1 MQQPCSAFP
10 LFLLILGLAVHVSPC
25 WPRSAAAATATS
37 LTSLSVDPPMCA
49 MYGHCNNFTYMGDF
63 PPIDCPTPRPAQ
75 LPSFNLTEC
84 PHLQHDYVCCDEV
97 QYAEFALG
105 FVYLESFLGTCRAC
119 IENFRTYL
127 CATTCGSMQA
137 AYTAVRETEVRQR
150 KDVNGQDML
159 NETTTVVSAT
169 NVNVS
174 LSVAEAMWDSCKS
187 VKNPSTGLSAVALF
201 APDAV
206 NATTFMQFVIS
217 GSSSP
222 VQNVFTYSDDE
233 HTALTLHNIGR
244 DMYSCANTSS
254 GYGCSCNDCPQGCN
268 RCPAP
273 AQYNDSSLV
282 PDGVW
287 PAFGHNYLDPVG
299 YGMAVGFLCY
309 VATVLLAGLCGQW
322 VSGGRLLL
330 AQSSAKARRMLWWSG
345 LCVLTLLVVYVVSLL
360 WMWLTERV
368 AVTRGDESGLVSAL
382 SSWLHPAY
390 FVFLLGSFIG
400 LILTIWFLL
409 WRYMRAY
416 PYTFEYQPLD
426 DLASTSHSHFADY
439 AVDDVISDSNNPSL
453 LSRYAS
459 VVASHPWLVIA
470 GGLLLTA
477 VCGLGLLK
485 AQLQSDPIA
494 LWVSPS
500 SQVLKDKEYF
510 DATFGPFYRTEQL
523 ILTPTTA
530 ATASPPANSTSS
542 ILTRQ
547 TMLMLQQLTDTVRSL
562 TVSYNGSAVS
572 LSTLC
577 YRPIPG
583 QDCVVESVLEYFSR
597 SNATLYTTPAPS
609 LANTSLTDAVVRQ
622 WVGYCASQ
630 VVAASCRGSIGA
642 PTFPWVVLGG
652 YNGSEYEAAT
662 AVIVTFPLNNAPDN
676 AERAKAWEDEL
687 LQLLASEAVQTM
699 VGQAGL
705 ELAFMAE
712 RSVEDEIARG
722 TYKDIDIIIL
732 SYALM
737 LLYISCALSSGHW
750 GKPASS
756 SAASTSRFTFPI
768 HTKFLLGLSAL
779 LIVIC
784 SLVVSVGVV
793 SVLGLAVTP
802 IISEVIPFLVL
813 AIGIDNVFL
822 LSQSFART
830 SATLPAA
837 VRLSLTLREV
847 GTGIVLAAAS
857 ECGAFLLGASTDIP
871 AVQVF
876 AVMSAVAIAVGWLL
890 QMTVFS
896 AVLVLDSRRMEEGR
910 WDVLFCV
917 QDHQMK
923 EDVEQ
928 WKAEHDELDASAQ
941 PHLQG
946 QSGRATDAAAA
957 ATVKLQSSPFAAESY
972 LQQFFRRL
980 YLPFLFHPVV
990 RVVVILFFPWLFF
1003 FLLSHGL
1010 SHLQLGLDQ
1019 STVIPNDSYL
1029 QAYFASEAQ
1038 YLNVGPPVYFV
1049 IRNATNASSSTPA
1062 LSAYN
1067 YSDYAFQ
1074 DRVCSMS
1081 GSADNS
1087 LEGLVSAAACTPD
1100 SYIAQSPSSWMDAY
1114 MVWLGST
1121 HDSSAP
1127 ICCAYDPDYPSQLCQ
1142 KADGEF
1148 DDSCVPCVDPTELV
1162 YAPQRPPPAAFER
1175 WLPQWLTN
1183 STCDESCAF
1192 CSAGLYDDVA
1202 FTTSTA
1208 PSNVSMSHVYASR
1221 YMTYHTP
1228 LRNQSDFIAAIKSA
1242 HELSD
1247 RIGQQQQLDV
1257 FPYSIVYVYFQ
1268 QYLDIQH
1275 VAILNIGLAFVAIFL
1290 LSLLLLRCVWI
1301 AVLQTVTIAMIVG
1314 DLLGGMAAWG
1324 VYLNALSVLN
1334 IIMCVGISV
1343 EFCIHIS
1350 TRFLLTR
1357 HSSRTQRAAHA
1368 MYTVGVSVV
1377 EGITLTKVT
1386 GVLVLAAASSQVF
1399 DIYYFR
1405 MYLLIVLLGV
1415 AHGCV
1420 WLPVLLSVVGSR
1432 TQTKQAGLCGGWT
1445 WGWPWLM
1452 ADGDAA
1458 GWEVEEEEEEEDE
1471 EEKNE
1476 SENLEAEAEAEAAEY
1491 EATKWKNER
1500 LTASADAKERALL
1513 DENVIVRRETR
1524 KSRHR

>member
-1 MQQPCSAFP
+1 M
-10 LFLLILGLAVHVSPC
+10 
-25 WPRSAAAATATS
+25 
-37 LTSLSVDPPMCA
+37 
-49 MYGHCNNFTYMGDF
+49 
-63 PPIDCPTPRPAQ
+63 
-75 LPSFNLTEC
+75 C
-84 PHLQHDYVCCDEV
+84 PHLQQDYICCDER
-97 QYAEFALG
+97 QYAEFEAG
-105 FVYLESFLGTCRAC
+105 FQLLEEFVGTCRAC
-119 IENFRTYL
+119 VENFRTYL
-127 CATTCGSMQA
+127 CATTCGSLQS
-137 AYTAVRETEVRQR
+137 AYMAVRDTTVTQR
-150 KDVNGQDML
+150 VDEQGNPIKG
-159 NETTTVVSAT
+159 EFTTVVNQTS
-169 NVNVS
+169 VNVS
-174 LSVAEAMWDSCKS
+174 SAVAEAIWDSCRG
-187 VKNPSTGLSAVALF
+187 VKNPSTGLSVIALLGQGIVD
-201 APDAV
+201 AP
-206 NATTFMQFVIS
+206 TFMQIAIS
-217 GSSSP
+217 GDHSP
-222 VQNVFTYSDDE
+222 VKNVFHYVDDDS
-233 HTALTLHNIGR
+233 TALTLHNIGR
-244 DMYSCANTSS
+244 EMFSCANASS

-273 AQYNDSSLV
+273 PQYNDSSLV

-287 PAFGHNYLDPVG
+287 SAFGYNYLDPVG

-309 VATVLLAGLCGQW
+309 LATVVLAGLGGQW

-330 AQSSAKARRMLWWSG
+330 AQSSAKARRWLWWSG
-345 LCVLTLLVVYVVSLL
+345 LCVLAVLVVYVVSLL
-360 WMWLTERV
+360 WMWLAQQV
-368 AVTRGDESGLVSAL
+368 SITRGDESGLVNVL

-390 FVFLLGSFIG
+390 FVFLLGSFIA
-400 LILTIWFLL
+400 LVLAIWFFL
-409 WRYMRAY
+409 WRYLRAY
-416 PYTFEYQPLD
+416 PYSFQYEPLGDPTSAHDSHLAGAAGDASD
-426 DLASTSHSHFADY
+426 DLHQST
-439 AVDDVISDSNNPSL
+439 L
-453 LSRYAS
+453 LYRYAS
-459 VVASHPWLVIA
+459 IVVAYPWLVIA
-470 GGLLLTA
+470 GGILLTA

-494 LWVSPS
+494 LWVSPN
-500 SQVLKDKEYF
+500 SQVLQDKEYF

-523 ILTPTTA
+523 IFTPH
-530 ATASPPANSTSS
+530 TASNSSQVSSTSS
-542 ILTRQ
+542 PVLNRR
-547 TMLMLQQLTDTVRSL
+547 TMLMLQQLTGTIRSL
-562 TVSYNGSAVS
+562 SVSYNGSDVS

-597 SNATLYTTPAPS
+597 NNASIYGSPAPTLS
-609 LANTSLTDAVVRQ
+609 DNTTTDSVVRQ
-622 WVGYCASQ
+622 WVAGCASQ
-630 VVAASCRGSIGA
+630 YVTTSCRGSIGA

-652 YNGSEYEAAT
+652 YNGSEYDTAA
-662 AVIVTFPLNNAPDN
+662 ALIVTFPLNNAPDN
-676 AERAKAWEDEL
+676 VERAKAWEDKL
-687 LQLLASEAVQTM
+687 LQLLASDDVQTM
-699 VGQAGL
+699 VQQAGL
-705 ELAFMAE
+705 DMAYMSE
-712 RSVEDEIARG
+712 RSVEDEITRG

-750 GKPASS
+750 GSPASS
-756 SAASTSRFTFPI
+756 SSSRWTFPI

-830 SATLPAA
+830 SALLPAA
-837 VRLSLTLREV
+837 TRLTLTLQEV
-847 GTGIVLAAAS
+847 GTGIALAAAS

-876 AVMSAVAIAVGWLL
+876 AAMSAVAIAVGWLL
-890 QMTVFS
+890 QMSVFC
-896 AVLVLDSRRMEEGR
+896 AVLVLDSRRMEQGR

-917 QDHQMK
+917 QDKQVE

-928 WKAEHDELDASAQ
+928 WKAEQEELDAPAQ
-941 PHLQG
+941 PHLQQ
-946 QSGRATDAAAA
+946 QSVQPSDATTS
-957 ATVKLQSSPFAAESY
+957 ATSKARSSPFAAESY
-972 LQQFFRRL
+972 LQQFFRRM

-990 RVVVILFFPWLFF
+990 RVLVILFFPLLF
-1003 FLLSHGL
+1003 FLLFSYGL

-1049 IRNATNASSSTPA
+1049 IQNGSSNPSSNTSSLST
-1062 LSAYN
+1062 YN

-1087 LEGLVSAAACTPD
+1087 VEGLISAAACTPG

-1114 MVWLGST
+1114 MIWLGST
-1121 HDSSAP
+1121 LTAFGKTVP
-1127 ICCAYDPDYPSQLCQ
+1127 VCCAYNPSFPDQLCQ
-1142 KADGEF
+1142 IDGGSF
-1148 DDSCVPCVDPTELV
+1148 DDGCVPCVPPAELT
-1162 YAPQRPPPAAFER
+1162 YAPQRPPPASFER
-1175 WLPQWLTN
+1175 WLQLWLTD
-1183 STCDESCAF
+1183 STCGDSCAF
-1192 CSAGLYDDVA
+1192 CSAGLYDDIA
-1202 FTTSTA
+1202 YTTTTSPA
-1208 PSNVSMSHVYASR
+1208 SNVTMSHVYASR

-1247 RIGQQQQLDV
+1247 RISQQQQLDV
-1257 FPYSIVYVYFQ
+1257 FPYSVIYVYFQ

-1275 VAILNIGLAFVAIFL
+1275 VAILNIGLAFVAIL
-1290 LSLLLLRCVWI
+1290 VLSLLLLRCFWI
-1301 AVLQTVTIAMIVG
+1301 AVLQTLTIAMIVG
-1314 DLLGGMAAWG
+1314 DLIGGMAVWG

-1350 TRFLLTR
+1350 TRFLFTR

-1368 MYTVGVSVV
+1368 MYTVGVSVA

-1420 WLPVLLSVVGSR
+1420 WLPVVLSLVGSR
-1432 TQTKQAGLCGGWT
+1432 TQTTQGGLWGGWM
-1445 WGWPWLM
+1445 WGWPWQGLE
-1452 ADGDAA
+1452 DNGDV
-1458 GWEVEEEEEEEDE
+1458 WEEEEGEEEGEEEEEEGEDFE
-1471 EEKNE
+1471 G
-1476 SENLEAEAEAEAAEY
+1476 EAEVAEY
-1491 EATKWKNER
+1491 EATKRKLER
-1500 LTASADAKERALL
+1500 LTASVDEKERALL
-1513 DENVIVRRETR
+1513 DEEVSVRRDMR